1 MMDCRVFRHND
12 GALRLLPGNDRMP
25 SMSMNLFDA
34 AIYLCLA
41 VAIIAGF
48 RSGLLRS
55 LATIFG
61 YVCAAPIAVAM
72 TPYLVA
78 ILTAQFKM
86 QPGQTWLVFCGI
98 FLATGIVVGALLRVA
113 VSEITGP
120 DIGVL
125 DRIAGAMLGAVRI
138 VLLAVL
144 IVVIFDRVI
153 PSGREPAFLTGSQL
167 RPILSLAGRQGMKSL
182 PPDAAVYIDRLKR
195 ERGI

>member
-1 MMDCRVFRHND
+1 M
-12 GALRLLPGNDRMP
+12 ASPP
-25 SMSMNLFDA
+25 INLFDA

-61 YVCAAPIAVAM
+61 YIAAAPLAVAAA
-72 TPYLVA
+72 PYLA
-78 ILTAQFKM
+78 PILVNQFKLPPA
-86 QPGQTWLVFCGI
+86 QSWLGFAGI
-98 FLATGIVVGALLRVA
+98 FLVFGFVLGALLRLA
-113 VSEITGP
+113 VSELVGP
-120 DIGVL
+120 DISAP
-125 DRIAGAMLGAVRI
+125 DRMAGALLGAIRI

-153 PSGREPAFLTGSQL
+153 PAGREPAFLTGSQL
-167 RPILSLAGRQGMKSL
+167 RPMLSQAGRAGLKSL
-182 PPDAAVYIDRLKR
+182 PPDIADYIDRLKR